1 MNSNVKP
8 LALIILDG
16 WGYSEDPKDNAILSA
31 KTPNMDILWQE
42 DCHSLISASGVDV
55 GLPDGQ
61 MGNSEV
67 GHLNLGAG
75 RVVYQDFTRISKA
88 IEDKRFQQNPVLVKA
103 IDQAREHHS
112 AVHIMGLLSPGGV
125 HSHETHIHTL
135 IEMIAALGI
144 DQIYLHAFLDG
155 RDTPPRSAA
164 ESISKVETVFQKL
177 SVGKIATLVG
187 RYYAMDRD
195 NRWDR
200 VEMAYNL
207 ISAST
212 ANYQEDSALKGLEAA
227 YQREEND
234 EFVAP
239 TIIGEAVAINDNDVL
254 IFMNFRAD
262 RAREITRAFVDREF
276 SGFVR
281 QQNPQLADFVMLTNY
296 ADTIEA
302 NIAYSQIKLNNV
314 LGEYIQNKGLKQLR
328 IAETEKYAHVTFFF
342 SGGSEAPYVGED
354 RILVPSPNVA
364 TYDLQPEMNAPLLT
378 KKLVAAIKSEK
389 YDLIICN
396 YANPDMV
403 GHTGN
408 FSAAVSAIEALDLC
422 IGDVIEALDAVKAE
436 CIITA
441 DHGNAE
447 KMSDSKTG
455 QAHTAHTSGP
465 VPFIYHGRAAEM
477 LHNDG
482 VLSDV
487 APTLLYLM
495 GLESPKEMTGRVLL
509 TIVDSHPQS

>member
-1 MNSNVKP
+1 MTENTKP

-16 WGYSEDPKDNAILSA
+16 WGYSEDPKDNAILNA
-31 KTPNMDILWQE
+31 NTPNMDRLWHD
-42 DCHSLISASGVDV
+42 DCHSLISASGLDV

-88 IEDKRFQQNPVLVKA
+88 IDDGDFQKNSVLIAAIEKA
-103 IDQAREHHS
+103 KVNQS
-112 AVHIMGLLSPGGV
+112 AIHIMGLLSAGGV
-125 HSHETHIHTL
+125 HSHELHLHAM
-135 IEMIAALGI
+135 IEMAAANGVSK
-144 DQIYLHAFLDG
+144 IYLHAFLDG

-164 ESISKVETVFQKL
+164 TSIVNTDAVFKQL
-177 SVGKIATLVG
+177 GVGRIATIVG

-200 VEMAYNL
+200 VERAYDML
-207 ISAST
+207 TASIT
-212 ANYQEDSALKGLEAA
+212 DYNADSAIEALEAA
-227 YQREEND
+227 YSRDEND

-239 TIIGEAVAINDNDVL
+239 TQIGTAAVIEDKDVL

-262 RAREITRAFVDREF
+262 RAREISRAFVDPKF
-276 SGFVR
+276 SGFAR
-281 QQNPQLADFVMLTNY
+281 KRRPALADFVMLTSY
-296 ADTIEA
+296 ADNIDA
-302 NIAYSQIKLNNV
+302 SIAYPQLKLANV
-314 LGEYIQNKGLKQLR
+314 LGEYLQDNHRTQLR

-342 SGGSEAPYVGED
+342 NGGIETPYTGED

-378 KKLVAAIKSEK
+378 EKLVAAIESDK
-389 YDLIICN
+389 YDLIVCN
-396 YANPDMV
+396 FANPDMV

-408 FSAAVSAIEALDLC
+408 YAATVKAIEALDDC
-422 IGDVIEALDAVKAE
+422 IGKIIKVLDSAKGG

-447 KMSDSKTG
+447 KMTDAITG

-465 VPFIYHGRAAEM
+465 VPFIYHGRKAKM
-477 LHNDG
+477 NYSDG
-482 VLSDV
+482 ILSDI

-495 GLESPKEMTGRVLL
+495 GLSAPAEMTGRILIKML
-509 TIVDSHPQS
+509 DH